1 MINILRTVVSRVK
14 RMSAEGRFSV
24 RCAENCGNDRL
35 HRREVNVYMPYIRQL
50 AVTKT
55 VVMAMKDRSSMEIRC
70 RSPESISRVLR
81 ILLYTLRLL
90 SVFSILQ
97 ELRLSRM
104 LEIPRNRLTYAI

>member
-55 VVMAMKDRSSMEIRC
+55 VVMAMKTVVMEIRC
-70 RSPESISRVLR
+70 RMPWKYLSGASHITVHSPATFCIFDSPGVKVVQNAGN
-81 ILLYTLRLL
+81 TGK
-90 SVFSILQ
+90 
-97 ELRLSRM
+97 
-104 LEIPRNRLTYAI
+104 

>member
-55 VVMAMKDRSSMEIRC
+55 VAMAMKTVVMEIRC
-70 RSPESISRVLR
+70 RMP
-81 ILLYTLRLL
+81 
-90 SVFSILQ
+90 
-97 ELRLSRM
+97 
-104 LEIPRNRLTYAI
+104 

>member
-55 VVMAMKDRSSMEIRC
+55 VVMAMKTVVHGNKVPNALKVSLGCFAYYCTLSGYFLYFRFSRS
-70 RSPESISRVLR
+70 
-81 ILLYTLRLL
+81 
-90 SVFSILQ
+90 
-97 ELRLSRM
+97 
-104 LEIPRNRLTYAI
+104 

>member
-14 RMSAEGRFSV
+14 RMGAEGRFSV

-55 VVMAMKDRSSMEIRC
+55 VVHGNKVPNALKVSLGCFAYYCTLSGYFLYFRFSRS
-70 RSPESISRVLR
+70 
-81 ILLYTLRLL
+81 
-90 SVFSILQ
+90 
-97 ELRLSRM
+97 
-104 LEIPRNRLTYAI
+104 